1 METIQIEI
9 KSNAP
14 QVEKETTSLRQQ
26 VRELRKEMESCAVGS
41 KEYNDALAKLATTT
55 HDFKDQQEAIRNSAG
70 DLGTALSNVQGVAT
84 GIVSGFS
91 AVNAVMTLTGSNTE
105 DLQKAMV
112 SLQAGIALVQGMAGL
127 EGLPKTINAT
137 VTSLKSLFTA
147 TTKETA
153 ATGALATSQGFL
165 ATVTKGVSNAF
176 KGLKAALL
184 SSGIGGILVLVGALA
199 AGMTALVGVIRNN
212 LQAENEFKDANEQL
226 NQSFEAQNHALDN
239 EIKLMKASGASQEE
253 IIKEKQKLTAAQIKE
268 TEATLENARARLQ
281 QLKNDS
287 AWTRFRKGE
296 NKVIKELEE
305 KTIPELEA
313 TLEKLNTKATDLTYE
328 YKEAE
333 INTQNELKKNR
344 EQAANNAIQTAKRV
358 AEERKKFLEDVE
370 NTAEDSFKKILE
382 EYKGLI
388 GNIKTARESILSTN
402 TVSQAISDIQ
412 AFGLVYG
419 TDFNK
424 FDKQLQGVQ
433 SALVSNAI
441 AAAAKERDRQLA
453 EKFGDKEAEEK
464 IKSEYAQFLND
475 LYNMIDNV
483 SSDVDPIQI
492 EAEDAF
498 ETFRKSISDKAKG
511 ISDIQA
517 FGLVYGTDFNKL
529 DKQLQSVQN
538 TLISDA
544 IAAAAEERDRQ
555 LAEKFG
561 DKEAEEK
568 IKSEYENFVKDIYKI
583 INSTPPA
590 TENIDEISNKA
601 KAISEEFTNRFNALN
616 SLYKDGVMSYEE
628 YFDTLKKVQNDYLEA
643 TNKFEEEYV
652 SKVTEG
658 EERVAELRCQYAIK
672 PLKFQKEASEKFL
685 QELYGQIAEKFG
697 DTEAENKI
705 KAEYAQLLYDLYDMI
720 NSASSDVEP
729 IHIDIAPALI
739 EAEDEVATFSK
750 SISDK
755 AKAISEEFTNRFNAL
770 NSLYKDGVITYEEYF
785 DTLQKVQNDY
795 LEATD
800 NFEEEYVS
808 KVSGCEQ
815 RVAELRY
822 QYALN
827 PLEFQKEVGEKF
839 LQELDR
845 QLAAIENKYFKS
857 SVLLERDVIKWQG
870 TINTASGQWSTSLK
884 DRYNT
889 ELSILN
895 AQRDIETKYYSK
907 EKGRLVEEL
916 NNNMLTVEQ
925 RAGLWAQIEQL
936 DADHLV
942 NQADFNAKEKALND
956 EWKASLVSTGIEGLN
971 AFESLTSSL
980 NAVSKAQL
988 DEYKRQYEAGEIS
1001 KEKFEKLQDEELHKQ
1016 ASLQKATA
1024 IMQTAAGIATVW
1036 AQASKL
1042 GVIAG
1047 PIIAAIQTAAYI
1059 ANLNAQLKSIDTA
1072 LQAGTAGDTS
1082 GGSASAP
1089 DTSFTLTS
1097 PDAYQNTLSDEVQTD
1112 LQANAQSNQRVYVL
1126 ESDITS
1132 KQDNVK
1138 SAVTTSTF

>member
-1 METIQIEI
+1 METIDIQI

-14 QVEKETTSLRQQ
+14 EVTQETTSLRQQ

-127 EGLPKTINAT
+127 EGLPKKINAT

-153 ATGALATSQGFL
+153 ATGALATSQGIL
-165 ATVTKGVSNAF
+165 ATITKGVSKAF
-176 KGLKAALL
+176 KGLKTALL
-184 SSGIGGILVLVGALA
+184 SSGIGGILVLIGSLA
-199 AGMTALVGVIRNN
+199 TAMTALVGVIRNN

-287 AWTRFRKGE
+287 AWKKFWHGE
-296 NKVIKELEE
+296 NKVIKELEKE
-305 KTIPELEA
+305 TIPQLEA
-313 TLEKLNTKATDLTYE
+313 TLQNLKTKATDLTYE

-333 INTQNELKKNR
+333 INTQNDLKKNR
-344 EQAANNAIQTAKRV
+344 EQAANSAIQTAKRV
-358 AEERKKFLEDVE
+358 ADERKKFLGDVE
-370 NTAEDSFKKILE
+370 KTAEESFKKILE

-388 GNIKTARESILSTN
+388 GNIKTTRDSILSTN
-402 TVSQAISDIQ
+402 TVSHAISDIQ

-433 SALVSNAI
+433 NALVSNAI

-475 LYNMIDNV
+475 LYDMID
-483 SSDVDPIQI
+483 
-492 EAEDAF
+492 
-498 ETFRKSISDKAKG
+498 
-511 ISDIQA
+511 
-517 FGLVYGTDFNKL
+517 
-529 DKQLQSVQN
+529 
-538 TLISDA
+538 
-544 IAAAAEERDRQ
+544 
-555 LAEKFG
+555 
-561 DKEAEEK
+561 
-568 IKSEYENFVKDIYKI
+568 
-583 INSTPPA
+583 
-590 TENIDEISNKA
+590 
-601 KAISEEFTNRFNALN
+601 
-616 SLYKDGVMSYEE
+616 
-628 YFDTLKKVQNDYLEA
+628 
-643 TNKFEEEYV
+643 
-652 SKVTEG
+652 
-658 EERVAELRCQYAIK
+658 
-672 PLKFQKEASEKFL
+672 
-685 QELYGQIAEKFG
+685 
-697 DTEAENKI
+697 
-705 KAEYAQLLYDLYDMI
+705 
-720 NSASSDVEP
+720 SASSDVEP
-729 IHIDIAPALI
+729 IHVDIAPALI
-739 EAEDEVATFSK
+739 EAEDEVESFRNSV
-750 SISDK
+750 SDK

-770 NSLYKDGVITYEEYF
+770 NSLYKDGVIKYEEYF
-785 DTLQKVQNDY
+785 DVFKKIDNDY
-795 LEATD
+795 LEAVSK
-800 NFEEEYVS
+800 FEEEYVS
-808 KVSGCEQ
+808 KVTGCEQ

-822 QYALN
+822 QYALK

-839 LQELDR
+839 LQELDG
-845 QLAAIENKYFKS
+845 QLAAIENEYFKHS
-857 SVLLERDVIKWQG
+857 TILERDIINWQ
-870 TINTASGQWSTSLK
+870 TTLSTTSGQWSTSLK
-884 DRYNT
+884 DRHKT
-889 ELSILN
+889 ELDILN
-895 AQRDIETKYYSK
+895 AQKDIEEEYYSK

-916 NNNMLTVEQ
+916 NNNNLTVEQ

-942 NQADFNAKEKALND
+942 NKANFNAKEKALND
-956 EWKASLVSTGIEGLN
+956 EWKANLVSTGIEGLN
-971 AFESLTSSL
+971 AFASLTSSL
-980 NAVSKAQL
+980 DAVSKAQL
-988 DEYKRQYEAGEIS
+988 DEYKRQYEAGKIS

-1036 AQASKL
+1036 AQASKF
-1042 GVIAG
+1042 GIIAG

-1059 ANLNAQLKSIDTA
+1059 ANLHAQLKSIDTA

-1082 GGSASAP
+1082 GGATP

-1112 LQANAQSNQRVYVL
+1112 LQANAKDNQRVYVVS
-1126 ESDITS
+1126 SDISNAQNNEKTT
-1132 KQDNVK
+1132 
-1138 SAVTTSTF
+1138 VTTATF

>member
-1 METIQIEI
+1 MSEIIDITI

-26 VRELRKEMESCAVGS
+26 VKELRKEMEACTVGTE
-41 KEYNDALAKLATTT
+41 EYNKAFAELATTM
-55 HDFKDQQEAIRNSAG
+55 HDYKDQQEALRNSAG
-70 DLGTALSNVQGVAT
+70 DLGTAFNNLQQVGT
-84 GIVSGFS
+84 GIASGFS
-91 AVNAVMTLTGSNTE
+91 AVNAIMTLTGSE
-105 DLQKAMV
+105 SEVLEKSMV
-112 SLQAGIALVQGMAGL
+112 KLQAGIALVQGMQGL
-127 EGLPKTINAT
+127 EGMGKTMKNTI
-137 VTSLKSLFTA
+137 TSFKSLITA
-147 TTKETA
+147 TKSQATA
-153 ATGALATSQGFL
+153 NKTLATSQTLLGTATNVASKAMKGFR
-165 ATVTKGVSNAF
+165 T
-176 KGLKAALL
+176 ALI
-184 SSGIGGILVLVGALA
+184 STGIGAIVVAVGALIN
-199 AGMTALVGVIRNN
+199 GLGKLFNVIK
-212 LQAENEFKDANEQL
+212 EKVTVTNEFKDSNEQL
-226 NQSFEAQNHALDN
+226 NASFEAQNHALDN

-268 TEATLENARARLQ
+268 TEATLENARARLN

-287 AWTRFRKGE
+287 AWTRFWKGE

-313 TLEKLNTKATDLTYE
+313 TLASLNTKATDLTYE

-333 INTQNELKKNR
+333 INTQKDLEKNR
-344 EQAANNAIQTAKRV
+344 EQAANKAIQTAKQV
-358 AEERKKFLEDVE
+358 AEQRKKFLGDVE
-370 NTAEDSFKKILE
+370 KTAEESFKKILE

-433 SALVSNAI
+433 NALISDAI
-441 AAAAKERDRQLA
+441 AAGAKERDRQLA
-453 EKFGDKEAEEK
+453 EKFGDKDAEDK
-464 IKSEYAQFLND
+464 IKAEYAQFLND
-475 LYNMIDNV
+475 LYDMID
-483 SSDVDPIQI
+483 
-492 EAEDAF
+492 
-498 ETFRKSISDKAKG
+498 
-511 ISDIQA
+511 
-517 FGLVYGTDFNKL
+517 
-529 DKQLQSVQN
+529 
-538 TLISDA
+538 
-544 IAAAAEERDRQ
+544 
-555 LAEKFG
+555 
-561 DKEAEEK
+561 
-568 IKSEYENFVKDIYKI
+568 
-583 INSTPPA
+583 
-590 TENIDEISNKA
+590 
-601 KAISEEFTNRFNALN
+601 
-616 SLYKDGVMSYEE
+616 
-628 YFDTLKKVQNDYLEA
+628 
-643 TNKFEEEYV
+643 
-652 SKVTEG
+652 
-658 EERVAELRCQYAIK
+658 
-672 PLKFQKEASEKFL
+672 
-685 QELYGQIAEKFG
+685 
-697 DTEAENKI
+697 
-705 KAEYAQLLYDLYDMI
+705 
-720 NSASSDVEP
+720 SASSDAEP

-739 EAEDEVATFSK
+739 EVEDEVESFRN

-770 NSLYKDGVITYEEYF
+770 NSLYNDGVITYEEYF

-795 LEATD
+795 LEATS

-822 QYALN
+822 QYALK
-827 PLEFQKEVGEKF
+827 PLELQKEVGEKF

-845 QLAAIENKYFKS
+845 QLAGIENEYFKH
-857 SVLLERDVIKWQG
+857 SVLLERDIIKWQ
-870 TINTASGQWSTSLK
+870 TTLNTSSGLWSTSLK

-895 AQRDIETKYYSK
+895 AQRDNENEYYSK

-916 NNNMLTVEQ
+916 NNNNLTVEQ

-942 NQADFNAKEKALND
+942 NQANFNAKEKELND
-956 EWKASLVSTGIEGLN
+956 EWKANLVNTGIEGLN
-971 AFESLTSSL
+971 AFASLTSAL
-980 NAVSKAQL
+980 NSVSKAQV

-1001 KEKFEKLQDEELHKQ
+1001 KEKFEKLQKEELEQQ
-1016 ASLQKATA
+1016 ASLQIATTV
-1024 IMQTAAGIATVW
+1024 MQTAAGIATVW

-1042 GVIAG
+1042 GIIAG
-1047 PIIAAIQTAAYI
+1047 PIIAGIQTMAYLANMAAQIKSIQTA
-1059 ANLNAQLKSIDTA
+1059 LR
-1072 LQAGTAGDTS
+1072 AGLAGDTS
-1082 GGSASAP
+1082 GGAPP

-1112 LQANAQSNQRVYVL
+1112 LQANAKDNQRVYVL

>member
-1 METIQIEI
+1 METIDIQI

-26 VRELRKEMESCAVGS
+26 VKDLRKEMESCAVGS

-70 DLGTALSNVQGVAT
+70 DLGTALSNIQGVAT

-127 EGLPKTINAT
+127 EGLPKKINAT

-153 ATGALATSQGFL
+153 ATGALATSQGIL
-165 ATVTKGVSNAF
+165 ATITKGVSKAF
-176 KGLKAALL
+176 KGLKTALL
-184 SSGIGGILVLVGALA
+184 SSGIGGILVLIGSLA
-199 AGMTALVGVIRNN
+199 TAMTALVGVIRNN

-287 AWTRFRKGE
+287 AWKKFWHGE
-296 NKVIKELEE
+296 NKVIKELEKE
-305 KTIPELEA
+305 TIPQLEA
-313 TLEKLNTKATDLTYE
+313 TLQNLKTKATDLTYE

-344 EQAANNAIQTAKRV
+344 EQAANSAIQTAKRV

-370 NTAEDSFKKILE
+370 KTAEDSFKKILE

-388 GNIKTARESILSTN
+388 GNIKTTRDSILSTN

-433 SALVSNAI
+433 NALISDAI

-453 EKFGDKEAEEK
+453 EKFGDKDAEDK
-464 IKSEYAQFLND
+464 IKAEYAQFLND
-475 LYNMIDNV
+475 LYDMID
-483 SSDVDPIQI
+483 SAP
-492 EAEDAF
+492 
-498 ETFRKSISDKAKG
+498 
-511 ISDIQA
+511 
-517 FGLVYGTDFNKL
+517 
-529 DKQLQSVQN
+529 
-538 TLISDA
+538 SDA
-544 IAAAAEERDRQ
+544 
-555 LAEKFG
+555 
-561 DKEAEEK
+561 
-568 IKSEYENFVKDIYKI
+568 
-583 INSTPPA
+583 
-590 TENIDEISNKA
+590 
-601 KAISEEFTNRFNALN
+601 
-616 SLYKDGVMSYEE
+616 
-628 YFDTLKKVQNDYLEA
+628 
-643 TNKFEEEYV
+643 
-652 SKVTEG
+652 
-658 EERVAELRCQYAIK
+658 
-672 PLKFQKEASEKFL
+672 
-685 QELYGQIAEKFG
+685 
-697 DTEAENKI
+697 
-705 KAEYAQLLYDLYDMI
+705 
-720 NSASSDVEP
+720 EP

-739 EAEDEVATFSK
+739 EVEDEVESFRN

-770 NSLYKDGVITYEEYF
+770 NSLYNDGVITYEEYF
-785 DTLQKVQNDY
+785 DTLQKVQKDY
-795 LEATD
+795 LTATD

-822 QYALN
+822 QYALK

-839 LQELDR
+839 LQELDG
-845 QLAAIENKYFKS
+845 QLAAIENTYFKHS
-857 SVLLERDVIKWQG
+857 IILERDIINWQS
-870 TINTASGQWSTSLK
+870 TLNTTSGQWSTSLK

-895 AQRDIETKYYSK
+895 AQRANEEEYYSK

-942 NQADFNAKEKALND
+942 NKANFNAKEKALND
-956 EWKASLVSTGIEGLN
+956 EWKANLVSTGIEGLN
-971 AFESLTSSL
+971 AFASLTSSL
-980 NAVSKAQL
+980 DAVSKAQL
-988 DEYKRQYEAGEIS
+988 DEYKRQYEAGKIS

-1036 AQASKL
+1036 AQASKF
-1042 GVIAG
+1042 GIIAG

-1059 ANLNAQLKSIDTA
+1059 ANLHAQLKSIDTA

-1082 GGSASAP
+1082 GGATP

-1097 PDAYQNTLSDEVQTD
+1097 PDAYQNTLSDEVQSD
-1112 LQANAQSNQRVYVL
+1112 LQANAKDNQRVYVVS
-1126 ESDITS
+1126 SDISNAQNNEKTT
-1132 KQDNVK
+1132 
-1138 SAVTTSTF
+1138 VTTATF

>member
-1 METIQIEI
+1 METIEISI

-14 QVEKETTSLRQQ
+14 QVEQETTSLRQQ

-41 KEYNDALAKLATTT
+41 EEYNDALAKLATTT

-70 DLGTALSNVQGVAT
+70 DLGTALSNIQGVAT

-112 SLQAGIALVQGMAGL
+112 SLQAGIALVQGMEGL
-127 EGLPKTINAT
+127 EGLPKKINAT

-153 ATGALATSQGFL
+153 ATGALATSQGIL
-165 ATVTKGVSNAF
+165 ATVTKGVSKAF

-184 SSGIGGILVLVGALA
+184 SSGIGGILVLIGSLV
-199 AGMTALVGVIRNN
+199 AGMSALVGVIRNN

-287 AWTRFRKGE
+287 AWKKFWHGE
-296 NKVIKELEE
+296 NKVIKELEKE
-305 KTIPELEA
+305 TIPQLEA
-313 TLEKLNTKATDLTYE
+313 TLQNLKTKATDLTYE

-344 EQAANNAIQTAKRV
+344 EQAANSAIQTAKRV
-358 AEERKKFLEDVE
+358 ADERKKFLGDVE
-370 NTAEDSFKKILE
+370 KTAEESFKKILE

-433 SALVSNAI
+433 NALISDAI

-453 EKFGDKEAEEK
+453 EKFGDKDAEDK
-464 IKSEYAQFLND
+464 IKAEYAQFLND
-475 LYNMIDNV
+475 LYDMID
-483 SSDVDPIQI
+483 
-492 EAEDAF
+492 
-498 ETFRKSISDKAKG
+498 
-511 ISDIQA
+511 
-517 FGLVYGTDFNKL
+517 
-529 DKQLQSVQN
+529 
-538 TLISDA
+538 
-544 IAAAAEERDRQ
+544 
-555 LAEKFG
+555 
-561 DKEAEEK
+561 
-568 IKSEYENFVKDIYKI
+568 
-583 INSTPPA
+583 
-590 TENIDEISNKA
+590 
-601 KAISEEFTNRFNALN
+601 
-616 SLYKDGVMSYEE
+616 
-628 YFDTLKKVQNDYLEA
+628 
-643 TNKFEEEYV
+643 
-652 SKVTEG
+652 
-658 EERVAELRCQYAIK
+658 
-672 PLKFQKEASEKFL
+672 
-685 QELYGQIAEKFG
+685 
-697 DTEAENKI
+697 
-705 KAEYAQLLYDLYDMI
+705 
-720 NSASSDVEP
+720 SASSDAEP

-739 EAEDEVATFSK
+739 EVEDEVESFRN

-795 LEATD
+795 LTATD

-822 QYALN
+822 QYALK
-827 PLEFQKEVGEKF
+827 PLEFQKEVGERF
-839 LQELDR
+839 LQELDS
-845 QLAAIENKYFKS
+845 QLAAIENTYFKHS
-857 SVLLERDVIKWQG
+857 TILERDIINWQ
-870 TINTASGQWSTSLK
+870 TTLNTTSGQWSTSLK

-895 AQRDIETKYYSK
+895 AQRANEEEYYSK
-907 EKGRLVEEL
+907 EQGRLVEEL

-942 NQADFNAKEKALND
+942 NKANFNAKEKALNE
-956 EWKASLVSTGIEGLN
+956 EWKANLVSTGIEGLN
-971 AFESLTSSL
+971 AFASLTSSL
-980 NAVSKAQL
+980 DAVSKAQL

-1036 AQASKL
+1036 AQASKF
-1042 GVIAG
+1042 GIIAG

-1059 ANLNAQLKSIDTA
+1059 ANLHAQLKSIDTA

-1082 GGSASAP
+1082 GGATP

-1112 LQANAQSNQRVYVL
+1112 LQANAKDNQRVYVVS
-1126 ESDITS
+1126 SDISNAQNNEKTT
-1132 KQDNVK
+1132 
-1138 SAVTTSTF
+1138 VTTATF

>member
-1 METIQIEI
+1 METIDIQI

-14 QVEKETTSLRQQ
+14 EVTQETTSLRQQ
-26 VRELRKEMESCAVGS
+26 VRELRKEMESCAVGTD
-41 KEYNDALAKLATTT
+41 EYNKAFAELATTM
-55 HDFKDQQEAIRNSAG
+55 HDYKDQQEALRNSAG
-70 DLGTALSNVQGVAT
+70 DLGTAISNVQGLAT
-84 GIVSGFS
+84 DIVSGFS

-127 EGLPKTINAT
+127 EGLPKKINAT

-184 SSGIGGILVLVGALA
+184 SSGIGGILVLIGALVT
-199 AGMTALVGVIRNN
+199 GMSALVGVIRNN

-268 TEATLENARARLQ
+268 TEATLENARARLK

-287 AWTRFRKGE
+287 AWKKFWHGE

-313 TLEKLNTKATDLTYE
+313 TLASLNTKATDLTYE

-333 INTQNELKKNR
+333 INTQKDLEKKR

-358 AEERKKFLEDVE
+358 ADERKKFLGDVE
-370 NTAEDSFKKILE
+370 KTAEESFKKILE
-382 EYKGLI
+382 EYKGLL
-388 GNIKTARESILSTN
+388 GNIKTARESILSNN

-412 AFGLVYG
+412 AFGL
-419 TDFNK
+419 
-424 FDKQLQGVQ
+424 
-433 SALVSNAI
+433 I
-441 AAAAKERDRQLA
+441 
-453 EKFGDKEAEEK
+453 
-464 IKSEYAQFLND
+464 
-475 LYNMIDNV
+475 
-483 SSDVDPIQI
+483 
-492 EAEDAF
+492 
-498 ETFRKSISDKAKG
+498 
-511 ISDIQA
+511 
-517 FGLVYGTDFNKL
+517 YGTDFNKL
-529 DKQLQSVQN
+529 DKQLQGVQSA
-538 TLISDA
+538 LISNA
-544 IAAAAEERDRQ
+544 ISAAAEERDRQ

-568 IKSEYENFVKDIYKI
+568 IKAEYEQFVTDIYKI
-583 INSTPPA
+583 INNTPPA
-590 TENIDEISNKA
+590 TENVDEISN
-601 KAISEEFTNRFNALN
+601 
-616 SLYKDGVMSYEE
+616 
-628 YFDTLKKVQNDYLEA
+628 
-643 TNKFEEEYV
+643 
-652 SKVTEG
+652 
-658 EERVAELRCQYAIK
+658 
-672 PLKFQKEASEKFL
+672 
-685 QELYGQIAEKFG
+685 
-697 DTEAENKI
+697 
-705 KAEYAQLLYDLYDMI
+705 
-720 NSASSDVEP
+720 
-729 IHIDIAPALI
+729 
-739 EAEDEVATFSK
+739 
-750 SISDK
+750 K

-795 LEATD
+795 LTATD

-822 QYALN
+822 QYALK

-845 QLAAIENKYFKS
+845 QLAGIENEYFKH
-857 SVLLERDVIKWQG
+857 SVILERDVINWQS
-870 TINTASGQWSTSLK
+870 TLNTASGQWSTTLWG
-884 DRYNT
+884 RYQT
-889 ELSILN
+889 ELNILN
-895 AQRDIETKYYSK
+895 AQKSNEEEYYSK

-942 NQADFNAKEKALND
+942 NKANFNAKEKALNE
-956 EWKASLVSTGIEGLN
+956 EWKANLVSTGIEGLN
-971 AFESLTSSL
+971 AFASLTSSL
-980 NAVSKAQL
+980 NAVSQAQVA
-988 DEYKRQYEAGEIS
+988 EYKRQYEEGKIS
-1001 KEKFEKLQDEELHKQ
+1001 KEKFKKLQNEELEKQ
-1016 ASLQKATA
+1016 ASLQKATT

-1036 AQASKL
+1036 AQASKF
-1042 GVIAG
+1042 GIIAG
-1047 PIIAAIQTAAYI
+1047 PIIASIQTAAYI
-1059 ANLNAQLKSIDTA
+1059 ANMVAQLKSIETA
-1072 LQAGTAGDTS
+1072 KRAGLAGNDSDGTAT
-1082 GGSASAP
+1082 AV

-1112 LQANAQSNQRVYVL
+1112 LQANAKDNQRVYVVS
-1126 ESDITS
+1126 SDISNAQNNEKTT
-1132 KQDNVK
+1132 
-1138 SAVTTSTF
+1138 VTTATF

>member
-1 METIQIEI
+1 MDTIEINI

-26 VRELRKEMESCAVGS
+26 VKELRKEMESCAVGTD
-41 KEYNDALAKLATTT
+41 EYNKAFAELATTM
-55 HDFKDQQEAIRNSAG
+55 HDYKDQQEALRNSAG
-70 DLGTALSNVQGVAT
+70 DLGTAISNVQGVAT

-105 DLQKAMV
+105 NLQKAMV

-127 EGLPKTINAT
+127 EGLPKKINAT

-153 ATGALATSQGFL
+153 ANGAMAASQGILAT
-165 ATVTKGVSNAF
+165 ATKGVANAF
-176 KGLKAALL
+176 KGLKAALI
-184 SSGIGGILVLVGALA
+184 SSGIGGIIVLIGALVS
-199 AGMTALVGVIRNN
+199 GMTALVGVIRNN

-268 TEATLENARARLQ
+268 TEATLANARARLN

-287 AWTRFRKGE
+287 AWTKFWKGE

-313 TLEKLNTKATDLTYE
+313 TLQNLNTKATDLTYE

-333 INTQNELKKNR
+333 INTQNDLKKKR
-344 EQAANNAIQTAKRV
+344 EQAANNAIQDAKRV
-358 AEERKKFLEDVE
+358 ADERKKFLGDVE
-370 NTAEDSFKKILE
+370 KTAEESFKKILE
-382 EYKGLI
+382 EYESML
-388 GNIKTARESILSTN
+388 GNIKTARDTILSTN

-424 FDKQLQGVQ
+424 LDKQLEGVMT
-433 SALVSNAI
+433 ALVSNAI
-441 AAAAKERDRQLA
+441 DAGLAERDRLIAENVGDTDA
-453 EKFGDKEAEEK
+453 EKK
-464 IKSEYAQFLND
+464 IKA
-475 LYNMIDNV
+475 
-483 SSDVDPIQI
+483 
-492 EAEDAF
+492 
-498 ETFRKSISDKAKG
+498 
-511 ISDIQA
+511 
-517 FGLVYGTDFNKL
+517 
-529 DKQLQSVQN
+529 
-538 TLISDA
+538 
-544 IAAAAEERDRQ
+544 
-555 LAEKFG
+555 
-561 DKEAEEK
+561 
-568 IKSEYENFVKDIYKI
+568 EYENFVKDIYKI
-583 INSTPPA
+583 VEDNSGVKI
-590 TENIDEISNKA
+590 EDKLSESVKA
-601 KAISEEFTNRFNALN
+601 
-616 SLYKDGVMSYEE
+616 
-628 YFDTLKKVQNDYLEA
+628 
-643 TNKFEEEYV
+643 
-652 SKVTEG
+652 
-658 EERVAELRCQYAIK
+658 
-672 PLKFQKEASEKFL
+672 
-685 QELYGQIAEKFG
+685 
-697 DTEAENKI
+697 
-705 KAEYAQLLYDLYDMI
+705 
-720 NSASSDVEP
+720 
-729 IHIDIAPALI
+729 
-739 EAEDEVATFSK
+739 
-750 SISDK
+750 ISDK

-795 LEATD
+795 LTATD
-800 NFEEEYVS
+800 NFEKEYVS

-822 QYALN
+822 QYALK
-827 PLEFQKEVGEKF
+827 PLEFQKEVGERF

-845 QLAAIENKYFKS
+845 QLAAIENEYFKH
-857 SVLLERDVIKWQG
+857 SVILERDIINWQS
-870 TINTASGQWSTSLK
+870 TLNTTSGQWSTSLK

-895 AQRDIETKYYSK
+895 AQRDNEEKYYSQ

-916 NNNMLTVEQ
+916 NNNNLTVEQ

-942 NQADFNAKEKALND
+942 NKANFNAKEKALND
-956 EWKASLVSTGIEGLN
+956 EWKANLINTSIEGLN
-971 AFESLTSSL
+971 AFASLTSAL

-1001 KEKFEKLQDEELHKQ
+1001 KEKFEKLQKDALEEQ
-1016 ASLQKATA
+1016 ASLQIATTV
-1024 IMQTAAGIATVW
+1024 MQTAAGIATVW

-1042 GVIAG
+1042 GTIAG
-1047 PIIAAIQTAAYI
+1047 PIIAAIQTAAYL
-1059 ANLNAQLKSIDTA
+1059 ANMAAQIKSIQSA
-1072 LQAGTAGDTS
+1072 LRSGLAGDTS
-1082 GGSASAP
+1082 GGGAAAP
-1089 DTSFTLTS
+1089 DTTFTLTS
-1097 PDAYQNTLSDEVQTD
+1097 PDAYQNALSDEVQSD
-1112 LQANAQSNQRVYVL
+1112 LQANAKDNQRVYVL

>member
-1 METIQIEI
+1 MANIEINI

-26 VRELRKEMESCAVGS
+26 MKDLRKEMESCAVGS

-55 HDFKDQQEAIRNSAG
+55 HDFKDQQEEIRNSAG
-70 DLGTALSNVQGVAT
+70 DLGTALSNVQGVAS

-112 SLQAGIALVQGMAGL
+112 SLQAGIALVQGMEGL
-127 EGLPKTINAT
+127 EGLPKKINAT

-153 ATGALATSQGFL
+153 ATGALAASQGFL

-184 SSGIGGILVLVGALA
+184 SSGIGGIIVLIGALVT
-199 AGMTALVGVIRNN
+199 GMTALVGVIRNN

-253 IIKEKQKLTAAQIKE
+253 IIKEKQKLTAAQIRE
-268 TEATLENARARLQ
+268 TEATLENARARLK

-287 AWTRFRKGE
+287 AWTKFWKGE

-313 TLEKLNTKATDLTYE
+313 TLKNLNTKATDLTYE

-333 INTQNELKKNR
+333 INTQNDLKKKR
-344 EQAANNAIQTAKRV
+344 EQAANNAIQTAKQV
-358 AEERKKFLEDVE
+358 AEQRKKFLEDVE
-370 NTAEDSFKKILE
+370 KTAEESFKKILE
-382 EYKGLI
+382 EYESML

-433 SALVSNAI
+433 NALVSDAI
-441 AAAAKERDRQLA
+441 DAAAKERDRQLA

-464 IKSEYAQFLND
+464 IKAEYAQFLYD

-483 SSDVDPIQI
+483 SP
-492 EAEDAF
+492 
-498 ETFRKSISDKAKG
+498 
-511 ISDIQA
+511 
-517 FGLVYGTDFNKL
+517 
-529 DKQLQSVQN
+529 
-538 TLISDA
+538 
-544 IAAAAEERDRQ
+544 
-555 LAEKFG
+555 
-561 DKEAEEK
+561 
-568 IKSEYENFVKDIYKI
+568 
-583 INSTPPA
+583 
-590 TENIDEISNKA
+590 
-601 KAISEEFTNRFNALN
+601 
-616 SLYKDGVMSYEE
+616 
-628 YFDTLKKVQNDYLEA
+628 
-643 TNKFEEEYV
+643 
-652 SKVTEG
+652 
-658 EERVAELRCQYAIK
+658 
-672 PLKFQKEASEKFL
+672 
-685 QELYGQIAEKFG
+685 
-697 DTEAENKI
+697 
-705 KAEYAQLLYDLYDMI
+705 
-720 NSASSDVEP
+720 DVEP

-739 EAEDEVATFSK
+739 EVEDEVESFRI

-785 DTLQKVQNDY
+785 DTLTKVQNDY
-795 LEATD
+795 LTATD
-800 NFEEEYVS
+800 NFEKEYVS

-822 QYALN
+822 QYALK

-845 QLAAIENKYFKS
+845 QLAAIENEYFKHS
-857 SVLLERDVIKWQG
+857 TILERDIINWQS
-870 TINTASGQWSTSLK
+870 TLNTTSGQWSTSLWG
-884 DRYNT
+884 RYQT

-895 AQRDIETKYYSK
+895 AQKANEEEYYSK
-907 EKGRLVEEL
+907 EKGRLLEEL
-916 NNNMLTVEQ
+916 NNNNLTVEQ

-942 NQADFNAKEKALND
+942 NKANFNAQEKALND
-956 EWKASLVSTGIEGLN
+956 EWKANLVSTSIEGLN
-971 AFESLTSSL
+971 AFASLTSSL

-988 DEYKRQYEAGEIS
+988 DEYKRLYEAGKIS

-1016 ASLQKATA
+1016 AALQKATT

-1036 AQASKL
+1036 AQSSKL

-1047 PIIAAIQTAAYI
+1047 PIIAAIQTAAYV
-1059 ANLNAQLKSIDTA
+1059 ANMIAQLKSIDTA
-1072 LQAGTAGDTS
+1072 LQAGIAGDTS
-1082 GGSASAP
+1082 GGTSAP

-1112 LQANAQSNQRVYVL
+1112 LQANAKDNQKVYVVS
-1126 ESDITS
+1126 SDISNAQNNEKTT
-1132 KQDNVK
+1132 
-1138 SAVTTSTF
+1138 VTTATF

>member
-1 METIQIEI
+1 MENIEI
-9 KSNAP
+9 NITSNAP

-26 VRELRKEMESCAVGS
+26 VRELRKEMESCAVGTE
-41 KEYNDALAKLATTT
+41 EYNKAFAELATTM
-55 HDFKDQQEAIRNSAG
+55 HDYKDQQEDLRNSAG
-70 DLGTALSNVQGVAT
+70 DLGTALSNVQGLAT
-84 GIVSGFS
+84 DVVSGFS
-91 AVNAVMTLTGSNTE
+91 AVNAIMTLTGSNTE

-112 SLQAGIALVQGMAGL
+112 SLQAGIALVQGMEGL
-127 EGLPKTINAT
+127 EGLPKRINAT
-137 VTSLKSLFTA
+137 VTSLKSLFAA

-153 ATGALATSQGFL
+153 ATGALATSQGIL
-165 ATVTKGVSNAF
+165 ATVTKGVSKAF
-176 KGLKAALL
+176 KGLKAALI
-184 SSGIGGILVLVGALA
+184 SSGIGGILVLIGALA
-199 AGMTALVGVIRNN
+199 TAMTALVGVIRNN
-212 LQAENEFKDANEQL
+212 LQADNEFKDANEQL

-239 EIKLMKASGASQEE
+239 EIKLMKASGKSQEE
-253 IIKEKQKLTAAQIKE
+253 IIKAKQKLTAEQIKE
-268 TEATLENARARLQ
+268 TEATLENAKARLT

-287 AWTRFRKGE
+287 AWKKFWHGE
-296 NKVIKELEE
+296 NKVIKELEKE
-305 KTIPELEA
+305 TIPQLEA
-313 TLEKLNTKATDLTYE
+313 TLQKLKTKATDLTYE

-344 EQAANNAIQTAKRV
+344 EQAANSAIQTAKRV
-358 AEERKKFLEDVE
+358 AEERKKFLGDVE
-370 NTAEDSFKKILE
+370 KTAEESFKKILE

-388 GNIKTARESILSTN
+388 GNIKTTRDSILSTN

-433 SALVSNAI
+433 NALISDAI

-453 EKFGDKEAEEK
+453 EKFGDKDAEDK
-464 IKSEYAQFLND
+464 IKAEYAQFLND
-475 LYNMIDNV
+475 LYDMID
-483 SSDVDPIQI
+483 
-492 EAEDAF
+492 
-498 ETFRKSISDKAKG
+498 
-511 ISDIQA
+511 
-517 FGLVYGTDFNKL
+517 
-529 DKQLQSVQN
+529 
-538 TLISDA
+538 
-544 IAAAAEERDRQ
+544 
-555 LAEKFG
+555 
-561 DKEAEEK
+561 
-568 IKSEYENFVKDIYKI
+568 
-583 INSTPPA
+583 
-590 TENIDEISNKA
+590 
-601 KAISEEFTNRFNALN
+601 
-616 SLYKDGVMSYEE
+616 
-628 YFDTLKKVQNDYLEA
+628 
-643 TNKFEEEYV
+643 
-652 SKVTEG
+652 
-658 EERVAELRCQYAIK
+658 
-672 PLKFQKEASEKFL
+672 
-685 QELYGQIAEKFG
+685 
-697 DTEAENKI
+697 
-705 KAEYAQLLYDLYDMI
+705 
-720 NSASSDVEP
+720 SASSDAEP

-739 EAEDEVATFSK
+739 EVEDEVESFRN

-770 NSLYKDGVITYEEYF
+770 NSLYNDGVITYEEYF

-795 LEATD
+795 LTATD

-822 QYALN
+822 QYALK

-839 LQELDR
+839 LQELDG
-845 QLAAIENKYFKS
+845 QLAAIENTYFKH
-857 SVLLERDVIKWQG
+857 SVLLERDIINWQS
-870 TINTASGQWSTSLK
+870 TLNTTSGQWSTSLK

-895 AQRDIETKYYSK
+895 AQRDNEEKLYSQ

-942 NQADFNAKEKALND
+942 NKANFNAKEKALND
-956 EWKASLVSTGIEGLN
+956 EWKANLVSTGIEGLN
-971 AFESLTSSL
+971 AFASLTSSL
-980 NAVSKAQL
+980 DAVSKAQL

-1001 KEKFEKLQDEELHKQ
+1001 KEKFEKLQNEELHKQ

-1036 AQASKL
+1036 AQASKF
-1042 GVIAG
+1042 GIIAG

-1082 GGSASAP
+1082 GGAPP

-1112 LQANAQSNQRVYVL
+1112 LQANAKDNQRVYVVS
-1126 ESDITS
+1126 SDISNAQNNEKTT
-1132 KQDNVK
+1132 
-1138 SAVTTSTF
+1138 VTTATF

>member
-1 METIQIEI
+1 METIDIQI

-14 QVEKETTSLRQQ
+14 EVTQETTSLRQQ
-26 VRELRKEMESCAVGS
+26 VRELRKEMESCAVGTD
-41 KEYNDALAKLATTT
+41 EYNKAFAELATTM
-55 HDFKDQQEAIRNSAG
+55 HDYKDQQEALRNSAG
-70 DLGTALSNVQGVAT
+70 DLGTAISNVQGLAT
-84 GIVSGFS
+84 DIVSGFS

-127 EGLPKTINAT
+127 EGLPKKINAT

-184 SSGIGGILVLVGALA
+184 SSGIGGILVLIGALVT
-199 AGMTALVGVIRNN
+199 GMSALVGVIRNN

-268 TEATLENARARLQ
+268 TEATLENARARLK

-287 AWTRFRKGE
+287 AWKKFWHGE

-313 TLEKLNTKATDLTYE
+313 TLASLNTKATDLTYE

-358 AEERKKFLEDVE
+358 ADERKKFLGDVE
-370 NTAEDSFKKILE
+370 KTAEESFKKILE
-382 EYKGLI
+382 EYKGLL
-388 GNIKTARESILSTN
+388 GNIKTARESILSNN

-412 AFGLVYG
+412 AFGL
-419 TDFNK
+419 
-424 FDKQLQGVQ
+424 
-433 SALVSNAI
+433 I
-441 AAAAKERDRQLA
+441 
-453 EKFGDKEAEEK
+453 
-464 IKSEYAQFLND
+464 
-475 LYNMIDNV
+475 
-483 SSDVDPIQI
+483 
-492 EAEDAF
+492 
-498 ETFRKSISDKAKG
+498 
-511 ISDIQA
+511 
-517 FGLVYGTDFNKL
+517 YGTDFNKL
-529 DKQLQSVQN
+529 DKQLQGVQSA
-538 TLISDA
+538 LISNA
-544 IAAAAEERDRQ
+544 ISAAAEERDRQ

-568 IKSEYENFVKDIYKI
+568 IKAEYEQFVTDIYKI
-583 INSTPPA
+583 INNTPPA
-590 TENIDEISNKA
+590 TENVDEISN
-601 KAISEEFTNRFNALN
+601 
-616 SLYKDGVMSYEE
+616 
-628 YFDTLKKVQNDYLEA
+628 
-643 TNKFEEEYV
+643 
-652 SKVTEG
+652 
-658 EERVAELRCQYAIK
+658 
-672 PLKFQKEASEKFL
+672 
-685 QELYGQIAEKFG
+685 
-697 DTEAENKI
+697 
-705 KAEYAQLLYDLYDMI
+705 
-720 NSASSDVEP
+720 
-729 IHIDIAPALI
+729 
-739 EAEDEVATFSK
+739 
-750 SISDK
+750 K

-795 LEATD
+795 LTATD

-822 QYALN
+822 QYALK

-845 QLAAIENKYFKS
+845 QLAGIENEYFKH
-857 SVLLERDVIKWQG
+857 SVLLERDVINWQS
-870 TINTASGQWSTSLK
+870 TLNTASGQWSTTLWG
-884 DRYNT
+884 RYQT
-889 ELSILN
+889 ELNILN
-895 AQRDIETKYYSK
+895 AQKSNEEEYYSK

-942 NQADFNAKEKALND
+942 NKANFNAKEKALNE
-956 EWKASLVSTGIEGLN
+956 EWKANLVSTGIEGLN
-971 AFESLTSSL
+971 AFASLTSSL
-980 NAVSKAQL
+980 NAVSQAQVA
-988 DEYKRQYEAGEIS
+988 EYKRQYEEGKIS
-1001 KEKFEKLQDEELHKQ
+1001 KEKFKKLQNEELEKQ
-1016 ASLQKATA
+1016 ASLQKATT

-1036 AQASKL
+1036 AQASKF
-1042 GVIAG
+1042 GIIAG
-1047 PIIAAIQTAAYI
+1047 PIIASIQTAAYI
-1059 ANLNAQLKSIDTA
+1059 ANMVAQLKSIETA
-1072 LQAGTAGDTS
+1072 KRAGLAGNDSDGTAT
-1082 GGSASAP
+1082 AV

-1112 LQANAQSNQRVYVL
+1112 LQANAKDNQRVYVVS
-1126 ESDITS
+1126 SDISNAQNNEKTT
-1132 KQDNVK
+1132 
-1138 SAVTTSTF
+1138 VTTATF

>member
-1 METIQIEI
+1 MDTIEINI

-14 QVEKETTSLRQQ
+14 EVTQETTSLRQQ

-55 HDFKDQQEAIRNSAG
+55 HDFKDQQEEIRNSAG

-112 SLQAGIALVQGMAGL
+112 SLQAGIALVQGMEGL
-127 EGLPKTINAT
+127 EGLPKKINAT

-153 ATGALATSQGFL
+153 ATGALATSQGIL
-165 ATVTKGVSNAF
+165 ATITKGVSKAF
-176 KGLKAALL
+176 KGLKTALL
-184 SSGIGGILVLVGALA
+184 SSGIGGILVLIGSLV
-199 AGMTALVGVIRNN
+199 AGMSALVGVIRNN

-239 EIKLMKASGASQEE
+239 EIKLMKASGESQEE
-253 IIKEKQKLTAAQIKE
+253 IIKAKQKLTAAQIKE

-287 AWTRFRKGE
+287 AWKKFWHGE
-296 NKVIKELEE
+296 NKVIKELEKE
-305 KTIPELEA
+305 TIPQLEA
-313 TLEKLNTKATDLTYE
+313 TLQNLKTKATDLTYE

-333 INTQNELKKNR
+333 INTQNELKKKR
-344 EQAANNAIQTAKRV
+344 EQAANSAIQTAKQV
-358 AEERKKFLEDVE
+358 AEQRKKFLEDVE
-370 NTAEDSFKKILE
+370 NKAEESFKKILE
-382 EYKGLI
+382 EYKGLL
-388 GNIKTARESILSTN
+388 GNIKTTRESILSTN

-433 SALVSNAI
+433 NALISDAI

-453 EKFGDKEAEEK
+453 EKFGDKDAEDK
-464 IKSEYAQFLND
+464 IKAEYAQFLND
-475 LYNMIDNV
+475 LYDMID
-483 SSDVDPIQI
+483 
-492 EAEDAF
+492 
-498 ETFRKSISDKAKG
+498 
-511 ISDIQA
+511 
-517 FGLVYGTDFNKL
+517 
-529 DKQLQSVQN
+529 
-538 TLISDA
+538 
-544 IAAAAEERDRQ
+544 
-555 LAEKFG
+555 
-561 DKEAEEK
+561 
-568 IKSEYENFVKDIYKI
+568 
-583 INSTPPA
+583 
-590 TENIDEISNKA
+590 
-601 KAISEEFTNRFNALN
+601 
-616 SLYKDGVMSYEE
+616 
-628 YFDTLKKVQNDYLEA
+628 
-643 TNKFEEEYV
+643 
-652 SKVTEG
+652 
-658 EERVAELRCQYAIK
+658 
-672 PLKFQKEASEKFL
+672 
-685 QELYGQIAEKFG
+685 
-697 DTEAENKI
+697 
-705 KAEYAQLLYDLYDMI
+705 
-720 NSASSDVEP
+720 SASPDAEP
-729 IHIDIAPALI
+729 IHIDIDPALI
-739 EAEDEVATFSK
+739 EVEDEVESFRN

-770 NSLYKDGVITYEEYF
+770 NSLYTDGVITYEEYF
-785 DTLQKVQNDY
+785 DTLQKVQKDY
-795 LEATD
+795 LTATD

-822 QYALN
+822 QYALK

-839 LQELDR
+839 LQELDG
-845 QLAAIENKYFKS
+845 QLAAIENTYFKHS
-857 SVLLERDVIKWQG
+857 TILERDIINWQ
-870 TINTASGQWSTSLK
+870 TTLNTTSGQWSTSLTG
-884 DRYNT
+884 RYKT
-889 ELSILN
+889 ELDILN
-895 AQRDIETKYYSK
+895 AQRDIETEYYSK

-942 NQADFNAKEKALND
+942 NQANFNAKEKALND
-956 EWKASLVSTGIEGLN
+956 EWKANLVSTGIEGLN
-971 AFESLTSSL
+971 AFASLTSSL
-980 NAVSKAQL
+980 DAVSKAQL
-988 DEYKRQYEAGEIS
+988 DEYKRQYEAGKIS

-1036 AQASKL
+1036 AQSSKL

-1059 ANLNAQLKSIDTA
+1059 ANLHAQLKSIDTA

-1082 GGSASAP
+1082 GGATP

-1112 LQANAQSNQRVYVL
+1112 LQANAKDNQRVYVVS
-1126 ESDITS
+1126 SDISNAQNNEKTT
-1132 KQDNVK
+1132 
-1138 SAVTTSTF
+1138 VTTATF

>member
-1 METIQIEI
+1 METIDIQI

-14 QVEKETTSLRQQ
+14 EVTQETTSLRQQ

-84 GIVSGFS
+84 GIVSGVS

-112 SLQAGIALVQGMAGL
+112 SLQAGIALVQGMEGL
-127 EGLPKTINAT
+127 EGLPKQINAT

-153 ATGALATSQGFL
+153 ATGALATSQGIL
-165 ATVTKGVSNAF
+165 ATITKGVSKAF
-176 KGLKAALL
+176 KGLKTALL
-184 SSGIGGILVLVGALA
+184 SSGIGGILVLVGSLV
-199 AGMTALVGVIRNN
+199 AGMSALVGVIRNN

-226 NQSFEAQNHALDN
+226 NQSFETQNHALDN

-253 IIKEKQKLTAAQIKE
+253 IIKAKQKLTVAQIKE

-287 AWTRFRKGE
+287 AWKKFWHGE
-296 NKVIKELEE
+296 NKVIKELEKE
-305 KTIPELEA
+305 TIPQLEA
-313 TLEKLNTKATDLTYE
+313 TLQNLKTKATDLTYE

-358 AEERKKFLEDVE
+358 AEERKKFLGDVE
-370 NTAEDSFKKILE
+370 KTAEESFKKILE

-433 SALVSNAI
+433 NALISDAI

-453 EKFGDKEAEEK
+453 EKFGDKDAEDK
-464 IKSEYAQFLND
+464 IKAEYAQFLND

-483 SSDVDPIQI
+483 SSDVDPSHI
-492 EAEDAF
+492 E
-498 ETFRKSISDKAKG
+498 
-511 ISDIQA
+511 
-517 FGLVYGTDFNKL
+517 
-529 DKQLQSVQN
+529 
-538 TLISDA
+538 
-544 IAAAAEERDRQ
+544 
-555 LAEKFG
+555 
-561 DKEAEEK
+561 
-568 IKSEYENFVKDIYKI
+568 
-583 INSTPPA
+583 
-590 TENIDEISNKA
+590 
-601 KAISEEFTNRFNALN
+601 
-616 SLYKDGVMSYEE
+616 
-628 YFDTLKKVQNDYLEA
+628 
-643 TNKFEEEYV
+643 
-652 SKVTEG
+652 
-658 EERVAELRCQYAIK
+658 
-672 PLKFQKEASEKFL
+672 
-685 QELYGQIAEKFG
+685 
-697 DTEAENKI
+697 
-705 KAEYAQLLYDLYDMI
+705 
-720 NSASSDVEP
+720 
-729 IHIDIAPALI
+729 IAPALI
-739 EAEDEVATFSK
+739 EVEDEVESFRN

-795 LEATD
+795 LTATD

-822 QYALN
+822 QYALK

-839 LQELDR
+839 LQELDG
-845 QLAAIENKYFKS
+845 QLAAIENTYFKHS
-857 SVLLERDVIKWQG
+857 TILERDIINWQ
-870 TINTASGQWSTSLK
+870 TTLNTTSGQWSTSLK
-884 DRYNT
+884 DRYNN
-889 ELSILN
+889 ELNILN
-895 AQRDIETKYYSK
+895 AQRDIETEYYSK

-942 NQADFNAKEKALND
+942 NQADFNAQEKALND
-956 EWKASLVSTGIEGLN
+956 EWKANLVSTGIEGLN
-971 AFESLTSSL
+971 AFASLTSSL
-980 NAVSKAQL
+980 DAVSKAQL
-988 DEYKRQYEAGEIS
+988 DEYKRQYEAGKIS
-1001 KEKFEKLQDEELHKQ
+1001 KEKFEKLQNEELEKQ
-1016 ASLQKATA
+1016 AALQKATA

-1036 AQASKL
+1036 AQSSKL

-1047 PIIAAIQTAAYI
+1047 PIIASIQTAAYVANMI
-1059 ANLNAQLKSIDTA
+1059 AQIKSINTA
-1072 LQAGTAGDTS
+1072 LRAGIAGDTS
-1082 GGSASAP
+1082 DSASAP

-1112 LQANAQSNQRVYVL
+1112 LQANAKDNQRVYVVS
-1126 ESDITS
+1126 SDISNAQNNEKTT
-1132 KQDNVK
+1132 
-1138 SAVTTSTF
+1138 VTTATF

>member
-1 METIQIEI
+1 
-9 KSNAP
+9 
-14 QVEKETTSLRQQ
+14 
-26 VRELRKEMESCAVGS
+26 MESCAVGS

-55 HDFKDQQEAIRNSAG
+55 HDLKDQQEAIRNSAG

-112 SLQAGIALVQGMAGL
+112 SLQAGIALVQGMEGL
-127 EGLPKTINAT
+127 EGLPKKINAT

-153 ATGALATSQGFL
+153 ATGALATSQGLL

-184 SSGIGGILVLVGALA
+184 SSGIGGILVLIGSLV
-199 AGMTALVGVIRNN
+199 AGMSALVGVIRNN
-212 LQAENEFKDANEQL
+212 LQADNEFKDANEQL

-239 EIKLMKASGASQEE
+239 EIKLMKASGKSQEE
-253 IIKEKQKLTAAQIKE
+253 IIKAKQKLTAAQIKE
-268 TEATLENARARLQ
+268 TEATLENANARLA

-287 AWTRFRKGE
+287 AWKKFWHGE
-296 NKVIKELEE
+296 NKVIKELEKE
-305 KTIPELEA
+305 TIPQLEA
-313 TLEKLNTKATDLTYE
+313 TLQKLKTKATDLTYE

-333 INTQNELKKNR
+333 INTQKDLEKKR

-358 AEERKKFLEDVE
+358 ADERKKFLGDVE
-370 NTAEDSFKKILE
+370 KTAEESFKKILE

-388 GNIKTARESILSTN
+388 SNIKTTRDSILSTN

-433 SALVSNAI
+433 NALISDAI

-453 EKFGDKEAEEK
+453 EKFGDKDAEDK
-464 IKSEYAQFLND
+464 IKAEYAQFLND
-475 LYNMIDNV
+475 LYDMID
-483 SSDVDPIQI
+483 
-492 EAEDAF
+492 
-498 ETFRKSISDKAKG
+498 
-511 ISDIQA
+511 
-517 FGLVYGTDFNKL
+517 
-529 DKQLQSVQN
+529 
-538 TLISDA
+538 
-544 IAAAAEERDRQ
+544 
-555 LAEKFG
+555 
-561 DKEAEEK
+561 
-568 IKSEYENFVKDIYKI
+568 
-583 INSTPPA
+583 
-590 TENIDEISNKA
+590 
-601 KAISEEFTNRFNALN
+601 
-616 SLYKDGVMSYEE
+616 
-628 YFDTLKKVQNDYLEA
+628 
-643 TNKFEEEYV
+643 
-652 SKVTEG
+652 
-658 EERVAELRCQYAIK
+658 
-672 PLKFQKEASEKFL
+672 
-685 QELYGQIAEKFG
+685 
-697 DTEAENKI
+697 
-705 KAEYAQLLYDLYDMI
+705 
-720 NSASSDVEP
+720 SASYDAEP

-739 EAEDEVATFSK
+739 EVEDEVESFRN

-770 NSLYKDGVITYEEYF
+770 NSLYKDGVITYTEYF

-795 LEATD
+795 LTATD

-822 QYALN
+822 QYALK

-839 LQELDR
+839 LQELDS
-845 QLAAIENKYFKS
+845 QLAAIENEYFKHS
-857 SVLLERDVIKWQG
+857 TILERDIIKWQ
-870 TINTASGQWSTSLK
+870 TTLSTASGQWSTSLWERHK
-884 DRYNT
+884 T
-889 ELSILN
+889 ELNILN
-895 AQRDIETKYYSK
+895 AQKDNEEEYYSK

-916 NNNMLTVEQ
+916 NNNSLTVEQ

-942 NQADFNAKEKALND
+942 NKANFNAKEKELND
-956 EWKASLVSTGIEGLN
+956 EWKANLVSTGIEGLN
-971 AFESLTSSL
+971 AFASLTSSL
-980 NAVSKAQL
+980 TAVSKAQV
-988 DEYKRQYEAGEIS
+988 DEYKRLYDAGKIS
-1001 KEKFEKLQDEELHKQ
+1001 KEKFEKLQNEELHKQ

-1036 AQASKL
+1036 AQSSKF
-1042 GVIAG
+1042 GIIAG

-1082 GGSASAP
+1082 GGATP

-1112 LQANAQSNQRVYVL
+1112 LQANAKDNQRVYVVS
-1126 ESDITS
+1126 SDISNAQNNEKTT
-1132 KQDNVK
+1132 
-1138 SAVTTSTF
+1138 VTTATF